1 MQRISLIQDYFKIL
15 VIPTLHLSTISFF
28 GMDAR
33 EQYLVWKETE
43 DLFSALDSRL
53 TLTTWKKTTGKP
65 VPSLGAKLEKSAGLE
80 GYAPFKSQPNDQSY
94 LRNYF
99 GNQQLLLKR
108 VAETDVDPRI
118 ISKGTN
124 HILHGKIG

>member
-33 EQYLVWKETE
+33 ERYLVWRETE

-53 TLTTWKKTTGKP
+53 TLTTWRKTTGKP
-65 VPSLGAKLEKSAGLE
+65 VPSLGATLEKGSDLQ
-80 GYAPFKSQPNDQSY
+80 GYEPFKSQPNDQSY

-99 GNQQLLLKR
+99 GNRQLLVKR
-108 VAETDVDPRI
+108 DAEQAVDRRI
-118 ISKGTN
+118 ISEGTN
-124 HILHGKIG
+124 GRIG